1 MSPFHPLRLHHLVLL
16 LLLHTIF
23 TPTTAFSNLRTCTDG
38 ACLRSSRTI
47 DMLNTFRNTTCKP
60 LNVATGGS
68 FQIVEL
74 DPGCAGKIYEFCLGR
89 RG

>member
-1 MSPFHPLRLHHLVLL
+1 MPPSPAFHLFFL
-16 LLLHTIF
+16 LLLHTLF

-74 DPGCAGKIYEFCLGR
+74 DPGCAGKASEFLLWC
-89 RG
+89 